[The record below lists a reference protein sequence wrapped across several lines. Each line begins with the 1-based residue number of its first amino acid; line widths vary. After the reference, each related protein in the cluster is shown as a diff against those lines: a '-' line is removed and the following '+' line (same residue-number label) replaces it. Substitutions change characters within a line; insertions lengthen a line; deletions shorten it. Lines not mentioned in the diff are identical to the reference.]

1 MKAIVFSGYEDL
13 AKAIGMK
20 IFQWEFRHFPDGE
33 SYVRIIDPVP
43 ESITILCGLEHP
55 DTKIVPLILS
65 APVKRVEMSS
75 CLGARSTKG
84 NLCLLG

>member
-55 DTKIVPLILS
+55 DTKIVPLILLT
-65 APVKRVEMSS
+65 RTLRR
-75 CLGARSTKG
+75 LGAKHITP
-84 NLCLLG
+84 NFP